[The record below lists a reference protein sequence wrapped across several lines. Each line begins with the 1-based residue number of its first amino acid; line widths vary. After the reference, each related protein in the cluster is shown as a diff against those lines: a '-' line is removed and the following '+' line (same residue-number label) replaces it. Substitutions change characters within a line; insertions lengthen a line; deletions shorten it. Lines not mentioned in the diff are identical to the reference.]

1 MSCRFRHLVFGENP
15 NRYVVLCGCN
25 CSRDWFTLCEISY
38 RFCTLQT
45 MFASRA
51 ELDAE
56 MEKLNN
62 AIERATAAA
71 GHNDNDEVL
80 WQEGAKAQSLLPML
94 QALCDDEKFRSVQQI
109 QAEIDQLTVE
119 IKETKVIQ
127 DRIPMGRKLQHL
139 KSLLEPHG
147 VTDND
152 RKPSGRPVGSI
163 RNDNS
168 GVLEDAFYRKLV
180 KADSEDIAFKVH
192 DLARLVSN
200 VIQMKVF
207 YTFLNHLY
215 RTKRI
220 AKDDRER
227 CTLKAILETS
237 KTISKSDNKCITIQ
251 EKIVEKCRQDGI
263 VVHGIDEHYADSVTS
278 SDPSLPFPAGN
289 FALFEYRV
297 GEMLPR
303 TLTQSQQVTANTL
316 SEGISHRAIL
326 VQVQAVGR
334 SLKDFYAALEEHDHN
349 RGSIAVICSILNS
362 LSFGQAL
369 SPNPLPEN
377 RVSCIL
383 DEIVDYGDV
392 HHICSVVDQSGN
404 EQLQKAYQE
413 GLAIVERAMSSLSN
427 DVGMGTCI
435 ENKTSKEDGTAGPRI
450 LVTIM
455 GYLANAVTKRARGM
469 ESPNGDCQDG
479 SSEAITLLALIVT
492 SKMIDV
498 SQSFETETK
507 VTVSTTEGEKEEKDS
522 LLSSGGEPA
531 CEGDDCTTA
540 KLSPNS
546 NSIAASRLHPLDNVS
561 SIGTM
566 ESESLSI
573 FHHLSR
579 VESSVGE
586 IVEELRKERTAE
598 RQSLSQLV
606 DMQVKLD
613 ERMTRI
619 EKLLGYSD
627 K

>member
-1 MSCRFRHLVFGENP
+1 MLS
-15 NRYVVLCGCN
+15 
-25 CSRDWFTLCEISY
+25 SRT
-38 RFCTLQT
+38 
-45 MFASRA
+45 
-51 ELDAE
+51 ELDTE
-56 MEKLNN
+56 MEKLHN
-62 AIERATAAA
+62 AIERAKAVV
-71 GHNDNDEVL
+71 DYSDDDELVL
-80 WQEGAKAQSLLPML
+80 QEGAKAQSLLPL
-94 QALCDDEKFRSVQQI
+94 LDSLRDDEKFWTSEQI
-109 QAEIDQLTVE
+109 QEEIDQLTARIQNTE
-119 IKETKVIQ
+119 IIQ
-127 DRIPMGRKLQHL
+127 DRIPMGRKLQRL
-139 KSLLEPHG
+139 KSLLELNG
-147 VTDND
+147 VTNND
-152 RKPSGRPVGSI
+152 RKPPGRSVASTRDEKSGR
-163 RNDNS
+163 
-168 GVLEDAFYRKLV
+168 LEDAFYRKLV
-180 KADSEDIAFKVH
+180 EAYSDDIVFKVH
-192 DLARLVSN
+192 DLALLVSN
-200 VIQMKVF
+200 IHQMKVF

-215 RTKRI
+215 RSNLLSKN
-220 AKDDRER
+220 DRQR
-227 CTLKAILETS
+227 YALKALQRTS
-237 KTISKSDNKCITIQ
+237 KTFCKSDRQLMAMQ
-251 EKIVEKCRQDGI
+251 ERIVQKCRQDGI
-263 VVHGIDEHYADSVTS
+263 VTHGIDKHDADSVTS
-278 SDPSLPFPAGN
+278 KEPSLPSPTSN
-289 FALFEYRV
+289 FAMFEFRV

-303 TLTQSQQVTANTL
+303 TSTQSQVTANTP

-326 VQVQAVGR
+326 SQVQSLGR
-334 SLKDFYAALEEHDHN
+334 SLKDFLAALEEDDHN

-369 SPNPLPEN
+369 SPNPLPDN

-479 SSEAITLLALIVT
+479 SSEAITLLALIAT

-573 FHHLSR
+573 FHRLSR

-598 RQSLSQLV
+598 RQSLTQLV

-613 ERMTRI
+613 ERMTRL
-619 EKLLGYSD
+619 EKLLGYTD